1 MMKIGFSKD
10 IHPLVEGRPF
20 ILGGVR
26 LDHPKGPLGHSD
38 GDCLLHA
45 ISEALLGALALGD
58 LGKFF
63 PDTDPKYKNY
73 DSSLILQEVFN
84 YVEGKG
90 YVVCNLDCMVSLEKP
105 KLRPYVDEIRK
116 HIAEILRTDISRIS
130 VKATTF
136 EGLGIVG
143 EEKAVICE
151 AVVLL
156 ENDMIWGL

>member
-1 MMKIGFSKD
+1 
-10 IHPLVEGRPF
+10 
-20 ILGGVR
+20 
-26 LDHPKGPLGHSD
+26 
-38 GDCLLHA
+38 
-45 ISEALLGALALGD
+45 
-58 LGKFF
+58 
-63 PDTDPKYKNY
+63 
-73 DSSLILQEVFN
+73 
-84 YVEGKG
+84 
-90 YVVCNLDCMVSLEKP
+90 MVSLEKP